1 MGRYDTLL
9 GLGDNTPQPQEQAAV
24 PQQQPVSTTT
34 QPIRQ
39 QPERPNVRIP
49 ERSNARTPER
59 PNGKRIITRNSFEV
73 YEDQMDSLRDRS
85 YQEKRAGKLGSMSAM
100 VRKAIDAYLKKDS

>member
-9 GLGDNTPQPQEQAAV
+9 GLGDNTPKPHEQAAA
-24 PQQQPVSTTT
+24 PQQQPVSPPT
-34 QPIRQ
+34 QPMQ
-39 QPERPNVRIP
+39 QQP

-85 YQEKRAGKLGSMSAM
+85 YQEKRAGRLGSMSAM
-100 VRKAIDAYLKKDS
+100 VREAIDAYLKKNS